1 MRTSTA
7 NLIRCR
13 AARAF
18 LAPLV
23 AMALILFIAGLS
35 PQSTLAQS
43 SPGGG
48 VDDSAGAFQLE
59 SNATTDSAICFKVN
73 TSGAAVATPTG
84 TTCPGG
90 YTYIPFGSTTDDWQ
104 NGLGLAGGASHAL
117 ATSFIGP
124 KTNPAEQF
132 NSLADTTFFGG
143 GSKDTLG
150 ISSGPWETAT
160 TSVNAKDDI
169 EDAFA
174 AAYTMPSNQHVAIYF
189 GMDRFDNSGDATA
202 GFWFVQD
209 GSISIN
215 GAKKGGG
222 TLWTGHHSNNDLLIV
237 SDFSQGG
244 AIGSIQAFKW
254 SCGTAVGAACDSGG
268 SLVSAT
274 ALNTNG
280 TCNPITGNSSFCAI
294 VNDTDGLSVP
304 WAFSNKS
311 GQSTYAHGEF
321 LEGGIDLQT
330 IFGSNIP
337 CFSTFF
343 AETRSSNSA
352 TASLED
358 VTPPVSF
365 PLCGMSVTKSCTGS
379 QISSDGASASY
390 TFSATVSNDGIGP
403 IYNVSLHDTLPDGTT
418 SDIPVTLPD
427 TCGGNACLGPKHTA
441 TVSGIAFTATSSNCH
456 SGVTNCTTPIDVVN
470 TVSAK
475 AFTSSSGG
483 LEIDAKKAATA
494 ECKVSPS
501 SSVTIEKHCD
511 ASKGGATLVDV
522 GGAIEVEVFY
532 VAKVCNTGTAQLTNI
547 TLADDHG
554 SPVTHD
560 TPSPSSIATLAP
572 NTCTDVGAISGSY
585 FPNSIDSSV
594 GRFGFT
600 DTVRVTGATAS
611 LGANPTP
618 ASGCPASTDLACAPV
633 TCPICFSGTCTTSGQ
648 P

>member
-1 MRTSTA
+1 MG
-7 NLIRCR
+7 IRLVVSRCLDCKR
-13 AARAF
+13 ILAATGTLALLAF
-18 LAPLV
+18 LLGV
-23 AMALILFIAGLS
+23 S
-35 PQSTLAQS
+35 PQLTLAQS
-43 SPGGG
+43 NPGGG
-48 VDDSAGAFQLE
+48 VDDLAGAFQLE

-73 TSGAAVATPTG
+73 ASGAAVATPTG

-90 YTYIPFGSTTDDWQ
+90 YTYIPFGSSTDDWQ
-104 NGLGLAGGASHAL
+104 NGLGFAGGASHAL

-124 KTNPAEQF
+124 KTNPAEQV
-132 NSLADTTFFGG
+132 NSGADTTFFGG
-143 GSKDTLG
+143 GSKDVSG

-174 AAYTMPSNQHVAIYF
+174 AAYTMPSNGHVAIYF

-215 GAKKGGG
+215 GTKKGGG
-222 TLWTGHHSNNDLLIV
+222 ILWTGHHSNNDLLIV

-280 TCNPITGNSSFCAI
+280 TCNPITGSSSFCAI
-294 VNDTDGLSVP
+294 VNDTDGLAVP
-304 WAFSNKS
+304 WPFINKS
-311 GQSTYAHGEF
+311 GQTTYAHGEF

-343 AETRSSNSA
+343 AETRSSNSS

-379 QISSDGASASY
+379 QISADGASASY

-403 IYNVSLHDTLPDGTT
+403 LYNVTLHDTLPDGTT
-418 SDIPVTLPD
+418 SDIAVTLPD
-427 TCGGNACLGPKHTA
+427 TCGLNACLGPKHTA
-441 TVSGIAFTATSSNCH
+441 TVTGIAFTATTTNCH
-456 SGVTNCTTPIDVVN
+456 SGVTNCSTPIDVVN
-470 TVSAK
+470 TVTAK
-475 AFTSSSGG
+475 AFSAPTGG
-483 LEIDAKKAATA
+483 TEIDGKKAATA

-501 SSVTIEKHCD
+501 SSITIEKHCD

-532 VAKVCNTGTAQLTNI
+532 TAKVCNTGTSQLTNI
-547 TLADDHG
+547 SLADDHG

-560 TPSPSSIATLAP
+560 TPSPGSIASLAP
-572 NTCTDVGAISGSY
+572 GACTSVGDITGSY

-600 DTVRVTGATAS
+600 DTVRVTSATAS
-611 LGANPTP
+611 LGSNPTP
-618 ASGCPASTDLACAPV
+618 AAGCPASTDLACAPV